1 MKIIQTKTE
10 VLESFAKTIPNAD
23 KMLVDWGRDSLL
35 IQIGQ
40 YSKEYSIKK
49 ILSTWSSAMAKR
61 GIEVEYK

>member
-49 ILSTWSSAMAKR
+49 ILNTWSSAMAKR
-61 GIEVEYK
+61 GIEVVYK